1 MGPVVM
7 TGLGIVSSNVELGC
21 IEAGVI
27 LHRR

>member
-7 TGLGIVSSNVELGC
+7 AGLGIVSSNVELGC
-21 IEAGVI
+21 TDAGLS